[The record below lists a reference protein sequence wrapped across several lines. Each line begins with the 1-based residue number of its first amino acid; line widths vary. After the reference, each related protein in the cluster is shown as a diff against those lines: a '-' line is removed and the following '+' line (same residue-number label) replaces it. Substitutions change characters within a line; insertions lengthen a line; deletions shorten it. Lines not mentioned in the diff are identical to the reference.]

1 MGEGGAVDPAVDD
14 PTAEDGAAADDA
26 AAADGTA
33 PAADDGAAVDAGAV
47 VEPAAEPTGEL
58 WPAEV
63 AAWVSGDPEV
73 VQATRVASAMPR
85 AATVS
90 MVRRE
95 IGRENMYQTFIDV

>member
-1 MGEGGAVDPAVDD
+1 MGEGGAVGPAVDD

-26 AAADGTA
+26 AAADGAA
-33 PAADDGAAVDAGAV
+33 PAADEAAAVDAGAAV
-47 VEPAAEPTGEL
+47 DAAVEPAGVL
-58 WPAEV
+58 WAAEV
-63 AAWVSGDPEV
+63 AAWVSGDPAV
-73 VQATRVASAMPR
+73 VHATRAASATPR